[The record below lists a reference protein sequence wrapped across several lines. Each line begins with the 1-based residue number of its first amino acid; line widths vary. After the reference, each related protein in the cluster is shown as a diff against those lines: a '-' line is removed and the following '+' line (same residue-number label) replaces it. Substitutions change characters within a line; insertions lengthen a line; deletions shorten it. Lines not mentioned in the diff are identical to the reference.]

1 MAAIFRNHRTWED
14 WVAIVIGALIGLSPW
29 LASEQSSE
37 AVMWNAVIVGAIV
50 IALAALELTELARWE
65 EGAELLCGL
74 WIVASPFA
82 FGYAGSTLAFWHF
95 GLGGLLVLL
104 ALLELWQD
112 WHRSESEMAGYGR

>member
-1 MAAIFRNHRTWED
+1 
-14 WVAIVIGALIGLSPW
+14 
-29 LASEQSSE
+29 
-37 AVMWNAVIVGAIV
+37 
-50 IALAALELTELARWE
+50 
-65 EGAELLCGL
+65 LLCGL